1 MEVIRCCIIFLV
13 RRMFWVIILGKVV
26 VVGFV
31 IGVVRCVIMVV
42 RVMFDV
48 MVRVRVFSMMDV
60 KYVFLFFYPN

>member
-1 MEVIRCCIIFLV
+1 MEVIQCCIIFLV

-26 VVGFV
+26 VVVRFAIRALRGV
-31 IGVVRCVIMVV
+31 IK
-42 RVMFDV
+42 VMFDV

>member
-26 VVGFV
+26 VVVRFAIRALRGV
-31 IGVVRCVIMVV
+31 IK
-42 RVMFDV
+42 VMFDV

>member
-1 MEVIRCCIIFLV
+1 
-13 RRMFWVIILGKVV
+13 MFWVIIILGEVV

-31 IGVVRCVIMVV
+31 IGVVRGVIK
-42 RVMFDV
+42 VMFDV

>member
-31 IGVVRCVIMVV
+31 IGVVRGVIK
-42 RVMFDV
+42 VMFDV
-48 MVRVRVFSMMDV
+48 MVRVRVRVFSMMDV